1 MTGEVV
7 MLSDALDDNRP
18 TSTPGM
24 LERFKLDEALR
35 SLDSVQLAKVSG
47 RLVRVSGM
55 LLESLGC
62 RRMTGQRCYVEQA
75 DGTMLDAQVVGFNRD
90 ITYLMPFKKPMG
102 LNSGSRVFPAKDEA
116 VLQIDESWLGR
127 VLNGLGEPLD
137 GLGKLS
143 GRDPLATE
151 LPRVNPLKRRPV
163 EEPLDV
169 GVRAINAMLT
179 LGKGQRVGL
188 FAGSGVGKSVLLGMI
203 TRQTKADVVVVGL
216 IGERGREVQEF
227 IVHSLGED
235 GLRKAVVVVAPA
247 NESPLMRL
255 KATELCH
262 TIAAYFRDQGKDVL
276 LLVDSLTRY
285 AMAQREIALALG
297 EPPATKGYPPSV
309 FGMLPELVESAGN
322 GESSRGSLSALY
334 TVLAEGDDQQD
345 PIVDCARAIL
355 DGHIVLSRHL
365 ADVGHYP
372 AIDIAASVSRC
383 MTQVTSPQH
392 QGAARALKEFYTTY
406 EKIKELIPLGGYTP
420 GMDSKTDRSVQLAPS
435 IERFLRQEVGTGAD
449 LGLSVATLQS
459 IIK

>member
-1 MTGEVV
+1 MFE
-7 MLSDALDDNRP
+7 S
-18 TSTPGM
+18 
-24 LERFKLDEALR
+24 FKLDDALR
-35 SLDSVQLAKVSG
+35 SLDNVQLAKISG

-55 LLESLGC
+55 LLESQGC
-62 RRMTGQRCYVEQA
+62 QRVTGQRCLVEQA
-75 DGTMLDAQVVGFNRD
+75 DGTMLEAQVVGFNRE
-90 ITYLMPFKKPMG
+90 ISYLMPFKKPIG
-102 LNSGSRVFPAKDEA
+102 LNAGSRVFPAKDEA
-116 VLQIDESWLGR
+116 TLQIDDSWLGR
-127 VLNGLGEPLD
+127 VINGLGEPLD
-137 GLGKLS
+137 DRGKLT
-143 GRDPLATE
+143 GRDPLPTE
-151 LPRVNPLKRRPV
+151 LPRVNPLKRKPV
-163 EEPLDV
+163 SEPLDV
-169 GVRAINAMLT
+169 GVRAINALLT

-227 IVHSLGED
+227 LLHSLGEE

-247 NESPLMRL
+247 NESPLMRM

-262 TIAAYFRDQGKDVL
+262 TIAGYFRDQGKDVL

-285 AMAQREIALALG
+285 AMAHREIALALG

-322 GESSRGSLSALY
+322 GESERGSLSALY

-355 DGHIVLSRHL
+355 DGHIVLSRRL

-383 MTQVTSPQH
+383 MSQVGEKSH
-392 QGAARALKEFYTTY
+392 LSAARQLKELYSTY

-420 GMDSKTDRSVQLAPS
+420 GMDAKTDRSVQLAPA
-435 IERFLRQEVGTGAD
+435 IERFLRQEVSSGAD
-449 LGLSVATLQS
+449 LTQS
-459 IIK
+459 IGILKSIVQ